1 MANIVHDVTIR
12 EEEANI
18 HIVSCSCGFS
28 RGAPFGPEQ
37 ARQITERHLG
47 RLGYAPSPRGALYQ

>member
-1 MANIVHDVTIR
+1 MGAVHDLTIK
-12 EEEANI
+12 EDEANI
-18 HIVSCSCGFS
+18 FSVVCSCGFT
-28 RGAPFGPEQ
+28 RGAPYGAEQ